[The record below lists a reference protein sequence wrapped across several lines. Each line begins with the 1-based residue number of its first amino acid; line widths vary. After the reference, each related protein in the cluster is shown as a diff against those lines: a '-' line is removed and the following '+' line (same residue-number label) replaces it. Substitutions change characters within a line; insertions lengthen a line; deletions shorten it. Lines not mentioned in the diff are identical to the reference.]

1 MGKCPYCGMEMTS
14 EHQLHDIYHCAEYLK
29 RRAEVTETEIERLHS
44 EDNQQVKELAERV
57 LAFASQLQAW
67 DMDDAAS
74 NLIEEVLGNKV
85 NAPDYYALKG
95 EVERLR
101 VENIRLKERL
111 AFCEECLIAM
121 VEQYCGDYNGLNYDD
136 IPTRFTHDYMS
147 AGEMTFSYLVKH
159 GLAQLDENGVD
170 IIFPEAK

>member
-1 MGKCPYCGMEMTS
+1 MRRVTRTIKRKRVNLET
-14 EHQLHDIYHCAEYLK
+14 L
-29 RRAEVTETEIERLHS
+29 RRA
-44 EDNQQVKELAERV
+44 K
-57 LAFASQLQAW
+57 F
-67 DMDDAAS
+67 
-74 NLIEEVLGNKV
+74 LITHNGNKV